1 MKDTTKYS
9 TYSNVKK
16 LIRINFHFFFN
27 NNKENHANNWLFKIF
42 QILDILNS
50 NFKKYCRSFI
60 SICHN
65 YIIRRM
71 HKNSLIV
78 EEGFSELD

>member
-60 SICHN
+60 S
-65 YIIRRM
+65 M
-71 HKNSLIV
+71 S
-78 EEGFSELD
+78 

>member
-27 NNKENHANNWLFKIF
+27 NNKENHANN
-42 QILDILNS
+42 
-50 NFKKYCRSFI
+50 
-60 SICHN
+60 
-65 YIIRRM
+65 
-71 HKNSLIV
+71 
-78 EEGFSELD
+78 